1 MPTSYR
7 VELSPA
13 AQRQAPRL
21 PPEDARRVRDTLRNL
36 VGDPRLAGSVKLVG
50 FAAVW
55 RVRAGRYRV
64 IYEIHDDERRLMVLR
79 VARRDERTYRDL

>member
-1 MPTSYR
+1 MSYR

-13 AQRQAPRL
+13 AQRQVRSIGT
-21 PPEDARRVRDTLRNL
+21 EDARRVRDVLRTLVEN
-36 VGDPRLAGSVKLVG
+36 PRPTGCVKLSG

-55 RVRAGRYRV
+55 RVRAGRFRV

-79 VARRDERTYRDL
+79 IARRNESTYRQL